1 MKTITG
7 MLILC
12 GMTLLATNGSPARA
26 ETPDWENPEVFDI
39 NKEPPHAT
47 LAVYPDVKSA
57 IRPDRAASPWSQSL
71 DGDWKFHWVPKP
83 ADRPI
88 EFFKTDFDDA
98 AWDRIPVPSNWQ
110 MHGYGIPIYV
120 NIRYPFSPTDPPHI
134 PHDANP
140 VGSYRRTFTL
150 PESWQPRHTF
160 LHFDG
165 VESAMYVWVNGHKVG
180 YNQGSRTPAE
190 FDISPYLKP
199 GENLLAAEV
208 YRYSD
213 GSYLEDQDFWR
224 LSGIFRNVYLF
235 STGDLH
241 IRDFWAK
248 TDLDDDYQ
256 GATLNVNVKLRNYGK
271 AAMQGQLDA
280 VLFVEEPQAERS
292 SEAGGRSFVPVVTR
306 PLVPPL
312 TQEVKVPPGEE
323 ISLDL
328 SLPVDNPKKWT
339 AETPNLYPLLLV
351 LKDAAGKPIEVI
363 PSQVGF
369 REVEIRDGELLVNGR
384 AVLLKGTNR
393 HEHDPDTGHT
403 ISRESMVRDI
413 RLMKQHNIN
422 AVRTS
427 HYPDTPLWYELCDRL
442 GLYLI
447 DEANVESHGMG
458 YGEKSLAKDPLWK
471 AAHLDRT
478 IRMVQRD
485 KNHPSIIIWSLGNE
499 AGDGVNFA
507 ATSTWIRQNDPT
519 RPVHYEG
526 AGNGLNTDIICP
538 MYPSPASVEAYG
550 SRPQARPMILCEYA
564 HAMGN
569 SMGDLWSYWRPIYKL
584 KHLQGAFVWDWV
596 DQGLRKEIPGLATVR
611 DQSRFGLVGSV
622 TGRAVRVDDVA
633 GLQGFVT
640 LPGGSHLDISG
651 NRITLEA
658 RVRPTPTDTH
668 SPFVLKGDFQYG
680 LKQQGTDLQF
690 FLYDTNNWITLTAPL
705 PDGWYDGWHNVAGVY
720 DGAEMALYVDGRKL
734 ASMPYAGM
742 IARSAYPV
750 NIGRNSTHN
759 DRQLSGTIASARIYD
774 RALSA
779 EELADGQRRPDDA
792 TVLWLDFDHVDK
804 TDAAK
809 GTFFAYGGDFGP
821 PGTPSDDNF
830 CMNGLVTSD
839 RVPHPS
845 LHQVKKVYQSIQ
857 IAAVDLA
864 AGKIEVT
871 NVYDFI
877 DLDHVEGTWQ
887 LMADDRPIGEGS
899 LAMPTIGPGQKQIV
913 SVPLPRIHSAPGVEY
928 WLNVSFRLADK
939 ASWADKGH
947 EVAAEQFKMPWAT
960 PAPAVDIER
969 LPELKLQQDDTLATI
984 AGKDFSLTFD
994 KAAGTIR
1001 SLSYRGLE
1009 LIEAGPQPDF
1019 WRAPIDNDDGNQMPQ
1034 RCAVWRDA
1042 GSNWKIEQVD
1052 VTQPS
1057 PTQVTIGVT
1066 VTLPDVKADYRV
1078 VYSVFGS
1085 GDIVVDVEYEADD
1098 SQRPEMPRFGM
1109 QMTLPSQFEQFTFYG
1124 RGPMEN
1130 YSDRH
1135 DCAPV
1140 GLYQSTVDGQFVDYS
1155 EPQENGN
1162 KTDVRWVALTND
1174 QGIGLLAVG
1183 MLSVGASHY
1192 KHADLEGAAH
1202 TYEMTRRDTIRL
1214 NLDHRQMGVG
1224 GDNSWGA
1231 QPHKEFQLTEKAYSY
1246 QYRLRPFSKE
1256 EQSPMDL
1263 SRLRFSD

>member
-7 MLILC
+7 VLILC
-12 GMTLLATNGSPARA
+12 GMTLLATSGSPARA
-26 ETPDWENPEVFDI
+26 ETPDWENPEVFDV

-57 IRPDRAASPWSQSL
+57 IRADRAASPWFQSF
-71 DGDWKFHWVPKP
+71 DGKWKFHWVSKP
-83 ADRPI
+83 ADRPM
-88 EFFKTDFDDA
+88 EFFKTDYDDT
-98 AWDRIPVPSNWQ
+98 AWDKIPVPSNWQ
-110 MHGYGIPIYV
+110 MHGYGTPIYV

-134 PHDANP
+134 PHDDNP
-140 VGSYRRTFTL
+140 VGSYRRAFTL
-150 PESWQPRHTF
+150 PESWQRRHVF

-180 YNQGSRTPAE
+180 YSQGSRTPAE
-190 FDISPYLKP
+190 FDISAYLKP
-199 GENLLAAEV
+199 GENLLAVEV

-224 LSGIFRNVYLF
+224 LSGIFRDVYLF

-241 IRDFWAK
+241 VRDFWAK

-271 AAMQGQLDA
+271 AAMKGRLDA
-280 VLFVEEPQAERS
+280 VLFVEERRAERS
-292 SEAGGRSFVPVVTR
+292 TAEGRSFVPIVNR
-306 PLVPPL
+306 PLVPP
-312 TQEVKVPPGEE
+312 QSQSVNVSPGEE

-328 SLPVDNPKKWT
+328 SLPVDNPKKWS
-339 AETPNLYPLLLV
+339 AETPNLYSLLLV
-351 LKDAAGKPIEVI
+351 LKDAAGDVIEVI
-363 PSQVGF
+363 PSHVGF
-369 REVEIRDGELLVNGR
+369 REVEIRDGQLLVNGR

-393 HEHDPDTGHT
+393 HEHDPDTGHA
-403 ISRESMVRDI
+403 ISRESMLRDI

-427 HYPDTPLWYELCDRL
+427 HYPDTPLWYDLCDRL

-447 DEANVESHGMG
+447 DEANIESHGMG
-458 YGEKSLAKDPLWK
+458 YGEKSLAKNPLWK

-485 KNHPSIIIWSLGNE
+485 KNHPSVIIWSLGNE
-499 AGDGVNFA
+499 AGDGVNFT
-507 ATSTWIRQNDPT
+507 ATANWIRQNDPT
-519 RPVHYEG
+519 RPVHYER
-526 AGNGLNTDIICP
+526 AGNGPNTDIICP

-550 SRPQARPMILCEYA
+550 SRPRTRPMILCEYA

-569 SMGDLWSYWRPIYKL
+569 SVGDLWSYWRPIYKH

-611 DQSRFGLVGSV
+611 DQSRFELVGAV
-622 TGRAVRVDDVA
+622 TGRAVRVDNVA

-658 RVRPTPTDTH
+658 RVKPAPTDTH
-668 SPFVLKGDFQYG
+668 SPFILKGDFQYG
-680 LKQQGTDLQF
+680 LKQQSADLQF
-690 FLYDTNNWITLTAPL
+690 FLYDTNTWITLTAPL
-705 PDGWYDGWHNVAGVY
+705 PDGWYDGWHDVAGVY
-720 DGAEMALYVDGRKL
+720 DGREMALYVDGRKL
-734 ASMPYAGM
+734 AAKAYSGM

-759 DRQLSGTIASARIYD
+759 DRRLSGTIATARIYD

-779 EELADGQRRPDDA
+779 EELADRQRRPDDA
-792 TVLWLDFDHVDK
+792 TMLWLDFGRIEK
-804 TDAAK
+804 TEAAK

-845 LHQVKKVYQSIQ
+845 LRQVKKVYQSIQ

-871 NVYDFI
+871 NGYDFI
-877 DLDHVEGTWQ
+877 DLGHVEGKWL
-887 LMADDRPIGEGS
+887 LMADDRSIGEGS
-899 LAMPTIGPGQKQIV
+899 LATQQIEPGQKQIV
-913 SVPLPRIHSAPGVEY
+913 SIPLPRIQPAAGVEY

-939 ASWADKGH
+939 TAWADKGH
-947 EVAAEQFKMPWAT
+947 EVAAEQFGMPWAS
-960 PAPAVDIER
+960 PAPAVDTER
-969 LPELKLQQDDTLATI
+969 LPELKLQQDGTLAMI
-984 AGKDFSLTFD
+984 SGKDFALTFD

-1001 SLSYRGLE
+1001 SLTYRGLE
-1009 LIEAGPQPDF
+1009 LIQKGPQPDF
-1019 WRAPIDNDDGNQMPQ
+1019 WRAPIDNDNGNNMPG
-1034 RCAVWRDA
+1034 RCGVWRDA
-1042 GSNWKIEQVD
+1042 GSNWQIEQVD
-1052 VTQPS
+1052 VTQSS
-1057 PTQVTIGVT
+1057 PTQVIIGVT
-1066 VTLPDVKADYRV
+1066 AKLPDVKADYRV
-1078 VYSVFGS
+1078 VYRIFGS
-1085 GDIVVDVEYEADD
+1085 GDIVVDVAYEGDD
-1098 SQRPEMPRFGM
+1098 SRRPEMPRFGM
-1109 QMTLPSQFEQFTFYG
+1109 QMTLPGGFEQLAFYG
-1124 RGPMEN
+1124 RGPVEN
-1130 YSDRH
+1130 YWDRH

-1140 GLYQSTVDGQFVDYS
+1140 GVYRSTVDEQFVDYS

-1183 MLSVGASHY
+1183 MPLLSVGASHY
-1192 KHADLEGAAH
+1192 THADLEGAAH

-1214 NLDHRQMGVG
+1214 N
-1224 GDNSWGA
+1224 
-1231 QPHKEFQLTEKAYSY
+1231 
-1246 QYRLRPFSKE
+1246 
-1256 EQSPMDL
+1256 
-1263 SRLRFSD
+1263 